1 MKSRALVSFVLG
13 KCIKMTILVFIFDLH
28 MFVKL
33 MSVVRL
39 FDKAVQVVLQ
49 WYSKSHRVLVN
60 HIKHIQRMVRE
71 VCKVVVIHC
80 TPADQIVEQ
89 QERCS
94 KYSQQAIGFAI
105 STYSGFLV
113 SPELYS
119 TGDSVVKIA
128 TSAAFFVAI
137 TADLVSWR
145 MKPRWGRALVYI
157 SSFHLL
163 LMTFVIFISFDKDYG
178 YPILLV
184 LLVTI
189 AAILF
194 QRNIWPAEMCQQSMD
209 NGTAISTQD
218 LDFMFDLSS
227 LILNLD
233 SIVTMII
240 TISGHFPSGLNKYE
254 AVKTAGFL
262 FFSTIVLSLYLI
274 MVATVRTV
282 ALTVSSKYLDV
293 LLMILLVSALI
304 TTSITFYFFDQTL
317 LPEWEVPT

>member
-1 MKSRALVSFVLG
+1 MEY
-13 KCIKMTILVFIFDLH
+13 
-28 MFVKL
+28 
-33 MSVVRL
+33 
-39 FDKAVQVVLQ
+39 KA
-49 WYSKSHRVLVN
+49 
-60 HIKHIQRMVRE
+60 I
-71 VCKVVVIHC
+71 VIHC
-80 TPADQIVEQ
+80 TPADRIVEQ

-113 SPELYS
+113 SPESYS
-119 TGDSVVKIA
+119 TGDTVVKIA

-137 TADLVSWR
+137 ISDLVSWK

-163 LMTFVIFISFDKDYG
+163 LMTFVIFITFDKDYG

-184 LLVTI
+184 LLITI
-189 AAILF
+189 TAILF
-194 QRNIWPAEMCQQSMD
+194 QRNMWPAEVCQQSVD
-209 NGTAISTQD
+209 DDTAFNQD

-233 SIVTMII
+233 SIITMII
-240 TISGHFPSGLNKYE
+240 TISGHFPLGLNKYE
-254 AVKTAGFL
+254 AANIAGFL

-282 ALTVSSKYLDV
+282 LTDSSKYLDV
-293 LLMILLVSALI
+293 LLMFLLVSALI
-304 TTSITFYFFDQTL
+304 ATSITSINFFDQTL
-317 LPEWEVPT
+317 LAELEVPT

>member
-1 MKSRALVSFVLG
+1 VE
-13 KCIKMTILVFIFDLH
+13 
-28 MFVKL
+28 
-33 MSVVRL
+33 
-39 FDKAVQVVLQ
+39 
-49 WYSKSHRVLVN
+49 Y
-60 HIKHIQRMVRE
+60 
-71 VCKVVVIHC
+71 KVIVIHC
-80 TPADQIVEQ
+80 TPADRIVEQ

-113 SPELYS
+113 SPESYS
-119 TGDSVVKIA
+119 TGDTVVKIA

-137 TADLVSWR
+137 ISDLVSWK

-184 LLVTI
+184 LLITI

-194 QRNIWPAEMCQQSMD
+194 QRNIWPAEVCQQSVHD
-209 NGTAISTQD
+209 DTAFNQD

-233 SIVTMII
+233 SIITMII
-240 TISGHFPSGLNKYE
+240 TISGHFPLGLNKYE
-254 AVKTAGFL
+254 AAKIAGFL

-282 ALTVSSKYLDV
+282 VLTDSSKYLDV
-293 LLMILLVSALI
+293 LLMFLLVSALI
-304 TTSITFYFFDQTL
+304 ATSITSIIFSDQTL
-317 LPEWEVPT
+317 LAELEVPT